1 MRAEFRVWHEGDD
14 LFHVMFDQGTKQSYR
29 VDRFPPASQLIN
41 TVMPEVISAIKFNP
55 ILRHRLFQ
63 IDYLSSTSDQIVIT
77 LSYHRPLNEEWH
89 DAICALRQKLS
100 INYQIDFIG
109 RARKQK
115 WVVERDF
122 VLERLT
128 INQRAFTYKQV
139 ENSFTQP
146 NARVNCNMIQW
157 AIDVSQSNSGDLLEL
172 YCGAG
177 NFTLPLSFHFP
188 KVLATEISKSSVAA
202 AHYNI
207 GANNIQNVKIIRLS
221 SEELVE
227 AMLEKRE
234 FRRLEHIKLTNY
246 DCQTVLVD
254 PPRAGVDEATI
265 SLIRRCPNIIYISCN
280 LDTLTRDLDQLL
292 ISHQIKRIAFFDQF
306 PYTHHAEY
314 GVYLEKN

>member
-1 MRAEFRVWHEGDD
+1 
-14 LFHVMFDQGTKQSYR
+14 
-29 VDRFPPASQLIN
+29 
-41 TVMPEVISAIKFNP
+41 
-55 ILRHRLFQ
+55 
-63 IDYLSSTSDQIVIT
+63 
-77 LSYHRPLNEEWH
+77 
-89 DAICALRQKLS
+89 
-100 INYQIDFIG
+100 
-109 RARKQK
+109 
-115 WVVERDF
+115 
-122 VLERLT
+122 
-128 INQRAFTYKQV
+128 
-139 ENSFTQP
+139 
-146 NARVNCNMIQW
+146 MIQW